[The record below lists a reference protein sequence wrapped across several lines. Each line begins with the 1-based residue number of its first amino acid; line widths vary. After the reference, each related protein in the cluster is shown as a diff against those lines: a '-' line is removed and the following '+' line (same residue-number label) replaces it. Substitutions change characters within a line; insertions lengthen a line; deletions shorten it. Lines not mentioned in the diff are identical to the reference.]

1 MKRTTIVLNQNLERR
16 LKQRAH
22 AQSTTMTAL
31 ITAYIRDGLNRT
43 TKEPAMTEPFVLPSF
58 DMGAATVDPAE
69 RNRLWDL
76 MDKQ

>member
-1 MKRTTIVLNQNLERR
+1 MLNHNLERR

-31 ITAYIRDGLNRT
+31 ITTYIRDGLNRT

-76 MDKQ
+76 MDEQ